1 MITLSRRRKTID
13 AADLIEI
20 LEEKQAGL
28 VAYEHKIV
36 GVVIEIIKAMPD
48 LSEHQAA
55 RDMLP

>member
-1 MITLSRRRKTID
+1 MITLSRRHKTID

-36 GVVIEIIKAMPD
+36 GEVIEIIKAMPD
-48 LSEHQAA
+48 ISEQQEA
-55 RDMLP
+55 RNRLP

>member
-1 MITLSRRRKTID
+1 MITLSRRHKIID

-36 GVVIEIIKAMPD
+36 GEVIEIIKALPD
-48 LSEHQAA
+48 LSE
-55 RDMLP
+55 REDIKDLLP

>member
-1 MITLSRRRKTID
+1 MIILSARRQIID

-36 GVVIEIIKAMPD
+36 GEVIEIIKAMPD
-48 LSEHQAA
+48 LSASVEV
-55 RDMLP
+55 RRMLP

>member
-1 MITLSRRRKTID
+1 MITLSARRQIID

-36 GVVIEIIKAMPD
+36 GEVIEIIKALPD
-48 LSEHQAA
+48 LSE
-55 RDMLP
+55 REEIKDLLP